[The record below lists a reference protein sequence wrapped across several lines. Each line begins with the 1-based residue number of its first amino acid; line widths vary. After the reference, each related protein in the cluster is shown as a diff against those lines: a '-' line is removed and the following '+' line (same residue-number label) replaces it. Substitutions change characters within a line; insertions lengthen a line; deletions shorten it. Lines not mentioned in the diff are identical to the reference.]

1 VFVFGYGS
9 LLAGADGGVPCR
21 LRGFRRAWNVA
32 MENRRTIPGYKY
44 YLDERD
50 ERPEVFVTFLNVLAD
65 GGGSVNG
72 VALEVGADALAA
84 LDRREFS
91 YERFDVTPSVE
102 GDLGG
107 GAVYAYLGRCAARA
121 RFERGRRSGR
131 AVVSRAYVDNV
142 RAGFAA
148 HGMLDEF
155 ERTTEPLELPARELR
170 QIPVP
175 WSA

>member
-9 LLAGADGGVPCR
+9 LLDGADGGVACR
-21 LRGFRRAWNVA
+21 LRGFRRTWNVA

-44 YLDERD
+44 YLDERG

-65 GGGSVNG
+65 GGGFVNG
-72 VALEVGADALAA
+72 VAIPVDSRGLAL

-91 YERFDVTPSVE
+91 YERTDVTDRLDE
-102 GDLGG
+102 DLG
-107 GAVYAYLGRCAARA
+107 ARVFAYLGRCAARA
-121 RFERGRRSGR
+121 RFERGHRSGR
-131 AVVSRAYVDNV
+131 AVVSRAYLENV

-148 HGMLDEF
+148 RGMLDEF
-155 ERTTEPLELPARELR
+155 DRTTDPLDLPAHELR